1 MIFRHLL
8 VWATV
13 WLSKVLAQSE
23 PVLDRSIVLNKA
35 WFLWSDEL
43 DRRLVGSSRTHLLGG
58 YIQRFILTLKKHE
71 WQVEFNLTEPLN
83 NMKRFDISV
92 SGTEPEDERRL
103 FRFEF
108 DAYYREVYKW
118 FLRNGTKYIDGRCGA
133 IECLLN
139 QWNVTEIQNG
149 IEPKF
154 FGIMEGFLYPAVSK
168 IFDVLTYII

>member
-1 MIFRHLL
+1 
-8 VWATV
+8 
-13 WLSKVLAQSE
+13 
-23 PVLDRSIVLNKA
+23 
-35 WFLWSDEL
+35 
-43 DRRLVGSSRTHLLGG
+43 
-58 YIQRFILTLKKHE
+58 
-71 WQVEFNLTEPLN
+71 
-83 NMKRFDISV
+83 MKRFDISV